1 MCKQRQDRKQNWEDE
16 SGSNDSIDLQDPGCC
31 ARCGDPLPV
40 DGRCDCAGDLERDYV
55 SGWRGLN
62 PHALVVRLGPETKD
76 GWHDGDRDSVAE
88 VWI

>member
-1 MCKQRQDRKQNWEDE
+1 MCKQNQDQDWEDGIE
-16 SGSNDSIDLQDPGCC
+16 AESSGSDPGCC
-31 ARCGDPLPV
+31 IRCGDPLPV

-55 SGWRGLN
+55 AGWRGLSA
-62 PHALVVRLGPETKD
+62 HALVVRLGPETED